1 MLPTLVVIAGPLAKD
16 ASFGLDGNE
25 LSIGRD
31 LTCGVC
37 VVSKLVSR
45 RHCSIRQQDGR
56 VSIYDL
62 GSRNGTFVNG
72 VPVRERVLQHG
83 DVIAVGD
90 SYFRFLVPGREEPGA
105 EQPVVFEDGE
115 LSIFSTVSLRKEDVR
130 LPPPDNP
137 PDTARTNR
145 LIRDLG
151 VLVTIASRIGSIQE
165 SELLQWQILGM
176 IFDVI
181 PAERGAI
188 LLCSDT
194 AQEFTSQVAWDRP
207 AGPLQPMQV
216 SRTVVSRV
224 LRESAA
230 LLVND
235 ASADQTLKEAQSIVS
250 AKARSILCAPL
261 IFASKTLGA
270 IYLDCGDDGIR
281 FDEGHLEL
289 LMAIA
294 GVTAMA
300 MANLQRVER
309 LRGEARRLQAAL
321 DGEHN
326 IVGESPAIHQLLTLI
341 GKVAR
346 TDSTVLLRGES
357 GTGKELAARAIHRAS
372 SRREGPFV
380 AINCAAIPEALLE
393 SELFGYDKGA
403 FTGATTQK
411 KGQIELANGGT
422 LLLDEIGELALGLQ
436 AKLLRVL
443 QEREFTRVGGSRPVK
458 VDIRL
463 VAATNRDLIAAAKA
477 GTFREDLYYRLNVVS
492 VEIPPLRDRREDI
505 WLLSNYFVSKLGA
518 KCKRRVE
525 GISPEAQRCLLH
537 YDWPGNI
544 RELENAIERAVVLGS
559 SEFILVEDLPESLL
573 EAQPALMK
581 TVADSATD
589 FSSALAPISY
599 HSAVIELKKKLITD
613 AVKEAGGNYT
623 EAARRMGINPT
634 YLHRLIRNLNLRQL
648 LTS

>member
-1 MLPTLVVIAGPLAKD
+1 MHPTLVVIAGPLAKD
-16 ASFGLDGNE
+16 ASFALDGAE
-25 LSIGRD
+25 LFIGRD

-37 VVSKLVSR
+37 VISKLVSR
-45 RHCSIRQQDGR
+45 RHCSIRQQKGLF
-56 VSIYDL
+56 SIHDL

-72 VPVRERVLQHG
+72 VPVRERALQHG

-90 SYFRFLVPGREEPGA
+90 SYFKFFVPGCEEPGT

-115 LSIFSTVSLRKEDVR
+115 LNTFSTVSLRKDEVG
-130 LPPPDNP
+130 LLQIENL

-145 LIRDLG
+145 LVRDLG
-151 VLVTIASRIGSIQE
+151 ALVTIASRIGSIQDSE
-165 SELLQWQILGM
+165 SLQWQVLGM

-188 LLCSDT
+188 LLCGDAT
-194 AQEFTSQVAWDRP
+194 EEFASQVAWDRP
-207 AGPLQPMQV
+207 AGPQQPVQV
-216 SRTVVSRV
+216 SRTVLMRV

-235 ASADQTLKEAQSIVS
+235 TSADQSLKEAQSVVS

-270 IYLDCGDDGIR
+270 IYLYCGDHGIR

-300 MANLQRVER
+300 LVNLQRVER
-309 LRGEARRLQAAL
+309 LRSEARRLQAAL
-321 DGEHN
+321 DGEHD
-326 IVGESPAIHQLLTLI
+326 IVGESPAIRRALNLI
-341 GKVAR
+341 GKVAA

-463 VAATNRDLIAAAKA
+463 VAATNRDLGAAAKA
-477 GTFREDLYYRLNVVS
+477 GTFRQDLYYRLNVIS

-505 WLLSNYFVSKLGA
+505 SLLSNYFVSKLSA

-525 GISPEAQRCLLH
+525 GISPAAQRYLER
-537 YDWPGNI
+537 YEWPGNV
-544 RELENAIERAVVLGS
+544 RELENVIERAIVLGS
-559 SEFILVEDLPESLL
+559 DEAILPEDLPEAIF
-573 EAQPALMK
+573 EAQPQSMEVGL
-581 TVADSATD
+581 TGESYQSAI
-589 FSSALAPISY
+589 L
-599 HSAVIELKKKLITD
+599 ELKKKLITS
-613 AVKEAGGNYT
+613 AVREAGGNYT
-623 EAARRMGINPT
+623 EAARRLGVNPT
-634 YLHRLIRNLNLRQL
+634 YLHRLIRNLNLKADL
-648 LTS
+648 